1 MFLDLYL
8 TLGDGAFRQ
17 GFRNLYLMSEVEDV
31 NGEKVS
37 VGIDELRVV
46 FQSYAA
52 AIANITARWYDGIV
66 PHDESRLDPGPV
78 DARLTGIN
86 GGLDRAFVSPTEDGA
101 PVSSFSAAGVND
113 LLWLTLEYS
122 YRVLGGPHETRLE
135 VVERF
140 EDGLRYPPPER
151 DADRRGAVH
160 RRGYTASGRRGAR
173 GAVGAGPLLGVCL
186 RERAQGGGGRVR
198 GCPLGE
204 GR

>member
-1 MFLDLYL
+1 
-8 TLGDGAFRQ
+8 
-17 GFRNLYLMSEVEDV
+17 MSEVEDV

-101 PVSSFSAAGVND
+101 PVSSFSAAEVND

-140 EDGLRYPPPER
+140 EDGFAIRRQSVTLTAEEQFIGEATRLRVGVEPR
-151 DADRRGAVH
+151 SR
-160 RRGYTASGRRGAR
+160 GRRAATGCMSTRTGAR
-173 GAVGAGPLLGVCL
+173 WRRSSTRLSLSRRALGQC
-186 RERAQGGGGRVR
+186 RHG
-198 GCPLGE
+198 
-204 GR
+204 